1 MSETLEAFGR
11 RVDSLQNNVSA
22 MNRRLITLE
31 SNLAERIGALE
42 ARAEDRANQ
51 VLDRISALETSVTHL
66 IFLVERIAKAQG
78 LER

>member
-1 MSETLEAFGR
+1 MSETLEAIER
-11 RVDSLQNNVSA
+11 RLDSVQNNVSA

-31 SNLAERIGALE
+31 NNLADRMGALK
-42 ARAEDRANQ
+42 ARAEDRADQ
-51 VLDRISALETSVTHL
+51 VLDRISALETSVNHL